1 MTVANFILRLQVR
14 AVFIASSAI
23 ANRITADTFV
33 RSEGFR
39 LPTRI
44 LKQVMRDILK
54 QVVPNIIKQF
64 MYSSLKQVMH
74 NILRQVLHNNV
85 KQVILNIL
93 KQFTLIL

>member
-1 MTVANFILRLQVR
+1 MTVANFIMRLQVR

-33 RSEGFR
+33 RSEGFG
-39 LPTRI
+39 LPARI
-44 LKQVMRDILK
+44 LKQVM
-54 QVVPNIIKQF
+54 PNIIKQV
-64 MYSSLKQVMH
+64 MYSILKVVVPKVLKHVMH
-74 NILRQVLHNNV
+74 NILIQVLHNNV